1 MLFVVSLWSAR
12 ARVIFTA
19 DRLWPRNS
27 FAAFAFA
34 AAFVAVIAQVARA
47 EAGPYRAAGIL
58 LGALQVALRS
68 HVEGIV
74 CRAVEWEAPREALS
88 KCTWTGGQG
97 GGGGIKQPIS
107 SSLIGR
113 LFTPMGCCTAQN
125 SYYSPRF
132 VSEIFQV

>member
-1 MLFVVSLWSAR
+1 MLLSRSGPR

-27 FAAFAFA
+27 SFAAVSVSVA
-34 AAFVAVIAQVARA
+34 AVIAQVRRA
-47 EAGPYRAAGIL
+47 EAGPYRAVGIL
-58 LGALQVALRS
+58 LGALQVALGS
-68 HVEGIV
+68 HVDGIV

-97 GGGGIKQPIS
+97 AGGGIKQPIS